1 LPFSR
6 FESAQ
11 QPADRWYLASPTTS
25 HGEYI
30 DPRLFT
36 QGKRIDMADGL
47 YLAKRREG
55 KPLDFTLADFDMP
68 VVSDRL
74 AALLL
79 QHAKHHIQFI
89 PVSVH
94 GESSRYQILNVCANV
109 SCIAEPETVV
119 TRWGPD
125 DGRPDKIGQLRM
137 VISPVMT
144 ADEYDGQA
152 IFRATG
158 WQIMLLCHRGLAS
171 ALISSGFSG
180 LALSALPSRP
190 NRS

>member
-1 LPFSR
+1 M
-6 FESAQ
+6 
-11 QPADRWYLASPTTS
+11 ASPTTG
-25 HGEYI
+25 HGEEV

-36 QGKRIDMADGL
+36 QGKRVDIAGDL
-47 YLAKRREG
+47 YLSKRREG

-79 QHAKHHIQFI
+79 QHAKDEIQLV

-94 GESSRYQILNVCANV
+94 GEPSTYQILNVCAAV
-109 SCIAEPETVV
+109 PCIAEPETVV

-137 VISPVMT
+137 VMSPVMS
-144 ADEYDGQA
+144 ADQHGGQA
-152 IFRATG
+152 IFRAEG
-158 WQIMLLCHRGLAS
+158 WQIMLLCHCGLAQ

-180 LALSALPSRP
+180 IALSALPSRLCLG
-190 NRS
+190 